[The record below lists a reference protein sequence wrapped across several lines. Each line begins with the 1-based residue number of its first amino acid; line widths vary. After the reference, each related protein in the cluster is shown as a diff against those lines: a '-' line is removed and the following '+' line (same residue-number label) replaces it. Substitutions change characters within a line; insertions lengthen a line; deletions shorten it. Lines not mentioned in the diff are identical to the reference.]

1 MEIGSVETKLGSI
14 VVFVNEGKVVK
25 IKFSAKHEDIPLEPF
40 TTQIKGYLDGKIKK
54 IDFPVLIGGGA
65 IFKKIWKYVRQIPY
79 GETLTYGEVAR
90 ELGVIP
96 KVVGYAMACNNLPL
110 YIPCHRVVGKDGIGG
125 FGSNVE
131 WKEFLLEIESKT

>member
-14 VVFVNEGKVVK
+14 VVFVDKGKVVK
-25 IKFSAKHEDIPLEPF
+25 IKFSQKHEDIPSEPF
-40 TTQIKGYLDGKIKK
+40 TTQIKGYLDGKVRN
-54 IDFPVLIGGGA
+54 IDFPVLIHGGT
-65 IFKKIWKYVRQIPY
+65 IFKKIWEYVRQIPY

-90 ELGVIP
+90 DLGVIP

-110 YIPCHRVVGKDGIGG
+110 YIPCHRVVARNGIGG

-131 WKEFLLEIESKT
+131 WKKFLLEIESKT